1 VLSSHERRVWKDVER
16 RYAVDT
22 EELAPP
28 VLPPTGRYLRPGR
41 DGLPAAVVVGSWASV
56 VLVLFGLVA
65 AGLAVAALTALGAL
79 LLARRRP
86 SRSSGAAP
94 DAEVRACP

>member
-22 EELAPP
+22 EELAAPL
-28 VLPPTGRYLRPGR
+28 LPPPGRHLPPGR

-79 LLARRRP
+79 LLARSRRP
-86 SRSSGAAP
+86 RSRSGAP
-94 DAEVRACP
+94 DGEVRACP